1 MKDIITGLSMTETK
15 KEAVAKW
22 REYAAAEKMYRKP
35 EYTDLKK
42 VYNQIKCGRKV
53 VDIFKVIQKGGIH
66 DNHHP
71 KLAIAK
77 ISTKKLWC
85 RYWPTGEV
93 CFINK
98 SGWRDESPGDLS
110 VGDVH
115 LKNCL
120 PMYVREK
127 VIPLADGSSAWRPSL
142 LQLSAPVPP
151 IPPQYMPKIVT
162 DDYYIL
168 WEVDEWKMVPP
179 TDPWLLKR
187 ITKTLF
193 VVLAGWDLTELEKSV
208 MHGRMY

>member
-15 KEAVAKW
+15 AQAAEKW
-22 REYAAAEKMYRKP
+22 REYVTAEKIYKKP

-42 VYNQIKCGRKV
+42 VYNQIKQGRKI

-71 KLAIAK
+71 KLAISK
-77 ISTKKLWC
+77 IDTKKLWC
-85 RYWPTGEV
+85 RYWPDGTIAFV
-93 CFINK
+93 NK
-98 SGWRDESPGDLS
+98 GNWDNSGPGDNS
-110 VGDVH
+110 VLDVT
-115 LKNCL
+115 LRNCL
-120 PMYVREK
+120 PIFVREK
-127 VIPLADGSSAWRPSL
+127 VIPTTNSSSTWRPSF

-151 IPPQYMPKIVT
+151 VPPQFMPKIVT

-168 WEVDEWKMVPP
+168 WEVDEWKMIPP

-208 MHGRMY
+208 MHGRLI